1 MKTNRIHILL
11 LFIVL
16 LFLEACGTG
25 GYLVSRDQVA
35 KIKVGE
41 STKQDVRKILGEPLK
56 VSTPKESGAEFE
68 SWVYPYAKYA
78 SDPYTGVPPI
88 GVVGAPISRAR
99 RKTTELEIVFDDQG
113 VVSAMNE
120 SRPKQ

>member
-1 MKTNRIHILL
+1 M
-11 LFIVL
+11 
-16 LFLEACGTG
+16 
-25 GYLVSRDQVA
+25 SRDQVE

-41 STKQDVRKILGEPLK
+41 STKQDVRTILGEPLT
-56 VSTPKESGAEFE
+56 VSNATEPKSGPE

-99 RKTTELEIVFDDQG
+99 RKTTELEIVFDENG
-113 VVSAMNE
+113 TVAAMNE
-120 SRPKQ
+120 RRPKQ

>member
-1 MKTNRIHILL
+1 MNTNRILILL
-11 LFIVL
+11 LFSFLLVL
-16 LFLEACGTG
+16 PGCGTG

-41 STKQDVRKILGEPLK
+41 STKQDVRTILGEPLT
-56 VSTPKESGAEFE
+56 VSNPSESNGRE

-113 VVSAMNE
+113 TVSAMNE
-120 SRPKQ
+120 RRPKQ

>member
-1 MKTNRIHILL
+1 MKTNPIPILL
-11 LFIVL
+11 IFIFL
-16 LFLEACGTG
+16 LLLEACGTG

-41 STKQDVRKILGEPLK
+41 STKQDVRTILGEPLTVTK
-56 VSTPKESGAEFE
+56 ANESSSGSE

-88 GVVGAPISRAR
+88 GVIGAPISRAR

-113 VVSAMNE
+113 TVSAMNE
-120 SRPKQ
+120 SRPEQ

>member
-1 MKTNRIHILL
+1 MNINRIPILL
-11 LFIVL
+11 LFGFLLVL
-16 LFLEACGTG
+16 PGCGTG

-41 STKQDVRKILGEPLK
+41 STKQDVRTILGEPLT
-56 VSTPKESGAEFE
+56 VSNPGESNNGSE

-113 VVSAMNE
+113 TVAAMNE
-120 SRPKQ
+120 RRPKQ